1 MPLPAVYGGKPC
13 KAMKF
18 RDYFTSCLPEPQKG
32 DSITL
37 PLGSTATVKLVDGLV
52 NPTTGKYTY
61 GTEVGKRQLT
71 HRDIAYSGTPSFNLD
86 TTATTANGYTGSLGT
101 NDTPNDRI
109 IINPNGTLYADLAN
123 ATAASVNT
131 LREAFAMQRILERDA
146 RNGTR
151 YTEIIRSYFGVTSP
165 DARRQRPEYLGGSRL
180 PINITQVLQTSASD
194 ETSPQGN
201 TSAYSLTV
209 DSDEIFT
216 KSFTEHGMIIGL
228 LVVRQDHS
236 YQQGLERAWSRKRRL
251 DYYLP
256 TLAHL
261 GEQAVKNKEIF
272 LQGNATDEQTFGF
285 QERWAEY
292 KYKPNNR
299 TIQLWNRSR
308 TKTINTQ
315 KHNIYRNANIQTRK
329 YC

>member
-1 MPLPAVYGGKPC
+1 MDGHNGKTSNIATQWFKTGTTTPAV
-13 KAMKF
+13 
-18 RDYFTSCLPEPQKG
+18 
-32 DSITL
+32 
-37 PLGSTATVKLVDGLV
+37 
-52 NPTTGKYTY
+52 
-61 GTEVGKRQLT
+61 
-71 HRDIAYSGTPSFNLD
+71 
-86 TTATTANGYTGSLGT
+86 
-101 NDTPNDRI
+101 
-109 IINPNGTLYADLAN
+109 PNGASYVHSVGIGSNGLSQDNAQNVTGGPAIYIGNMIADLAN
-123 ATAASVNT
+123 ATAASVNS

-151 YTEIIRSYFGVTSP
+151 YTEIIRSYFGVSSP
-165 DARRQRPEYLGGSRL
+165 DARQQRPEYLGGSRL

-209 DSDEIFT
+209 DSEEIFT

-228 LVVRQDHS
+228 LVVRQDHT

-292 KYKPNNR
+292 KYKPNR
-299 TIQLWNRSR
+299 TSAAMRSTYAQAIDQWHYGDEYSSLPVLSKEFLEETDLFVAR
-308 TKTINTQ
+308 TLAVTNEDQFLADILVENT
-315 KHNIYRNANIQTRK
+315 ATRAIPT
-329 YC
+329 YCTPGMLDHF